1 MSAHEIKT
9 VAIVGGGYTGLSTAL
24 HLAKRGIKAVVLEA
38 GPVGF
43 GGAGRNVGLVNAGMW
58 VMPDELP
65 NVLGAVHGDRLLTL
79 LGDAPAA
86 VFEIVRTY
94 NIACELRTEGTL
106 HCAVGPTGLEE
117 LKARSFE
124 VAVFGDIDL
133 QPHRD
138 WEEKVCARAGLQCYL
153 PLWHESR
160 LALAH
165 EVLRLGFRAIVV
177 CVDSRHLDDR
187 FCGRLYDA
195 AFIADLPAGVD
206 ACGENGEFHTFV
218 YDGPGFST
226 PVRYV
231 LANTESYTAPVDLGG
246 VRYCFARL
254 ESG

>member
-1 MSAHEIKT
+1 VTSRTE
-9 VAIVGGGYTGLSTAL
+9 LSGRT
-24 HLAKRGIKAVVLEA
+24 LAGRRAVVSFSGGKDSCLALWRARQA
-38 GPVGF
+38 GLDVR
-43 GGAGRNVGLVNAGMW
+43 AAI
-58 VMPDELP
+58 
-65 NVLGAVHGDRLLTL
+65 NVLDETGERNRSHGVRRALL
-79 LGDAPAA
+79 DAQAQALDLELVAPRASWRDYEARFVAA
-86 VFEIVRTY
+86 
-94 NIACELRTEGTL
+94 
-106 HCAVGPTGLEE
+106 LEE
-117 LKARSFE
+117 LTARGFE

-133 QPHRD
+133 QAHRD
-138 WEEKVCARAGLQCYL
+138 WEEKVCARTGLQCYL
-153 PLWHESR
+153 PLWHEAR